1 MNGYVTKPV
10 SKLDLYNN
18 LLQWVKSSGGSPR
31 CPSRSSRRPSWA
43 CWIWRMPCAGW
54 SMTGGA
60 ADPLQAVP
68 LRAQGR
74 SVGHPHR
81 PASPAA
87 RSGVPL
93 AAYPE
98 GVSANISA
106 SRLQLLAGELE
117 WRLRLQEE
125 LSEGS
130 SASCSR
136 SLPRPGRRSPTSCSP
151 GSSRSRSLSRFRPR
165 QAALREGKIAI
176 VLKSPASGYDDP
188 LVRPA
193 RAIY

>member
-18 LLQWVKSSGGSPR
+18 LLQWVKSSGGEPKV
-31 CPSRSSRRPSWA
+31 PIEVKPPALMGVLDLEDALRRLEHDREALQILFKLFLSEHKDDLWDIRTALRRQQPEVA
-43 CWIWRMPCAGW
+43 CRLLH
-54 SMTGGA
+54 T
-60 ADPLQAVP
+60 LK
-68 LRAQGR
+68 
-74 SVGHPHR
+74 
-81 PASPAA
+81 
-87 RSGVPL
+87 
-93 AAYPE
+93 

-130 SASCSR
+130 STSCSR

-151 GSSRSRSLSRFRPR
+151 GSSRSRSLSRFAPDKR
-165 QAALREGKIAI
+165 L
-176 VLKSPASGYDDP
+176 
-188 LVRPA
+188 
-193 RAIY
+193 